1 MPLPVRS
8 LPLVQKWSCHGC
20 SDCCRTYHVRVTD
33 DERERIAKM
42 DWAGDPAM
50 AGVEPVVYDKKFGGY
65 RLNHRADGACV
76 LLDPD
81 NKCRIHAK
89 YGEPAKPMACRIYPF
104 VLVPAGDH
112 WRVGMR
118 FACPSVT
125 KNAGKPVAERAGEL
139 RMYAGLLEADAA
151 TPPTDLPAPPLQGRQ
166 SVSWPDLLR
175 FTKAVVELLAVP
187 GRPIERKLRSVL
199 SFDDV
204 CRKARYDK
212 VAGKRLGELFDIL
225 VPAVADETPADPY
238 AIRKP
243 GWVGRMVFRQI
254 AALYCR
260 KDTGHNKGAVA
271 GKGRIALAKAAWRF
285 ARGTGILPKLHGLL
299 PEGIPFAKADEPLG
313 SLSEASESLLT
324 RYYTSKVESMQ
335 FCGPTNFRQ
344 AFWDGLE
351 MLVLTFPVMLFIAR
365 VMVAGGRPRD
375 EAVADAVRI
384 VDDNFGFNPLFGK
397 GRQLWAL
404 RMMAAKGE
412 LPRLVAWYGR

>member
-1 MPLPVRS
+1 ME
-8 LPLVQKWSCHGC
+8 WS
-20 SDCCRTYHVRVTD
+20 D
-33 DERERIAKM
+33 
-42 DWAGDPAM
+42 DPAM
-50 AGVEPVVYDKKFGGY
+50 AGVEPVIYDKKFGGY
-65 RLNHRADGACV
+65 RLHHRPDGACV

-139 RMYAGLLEADAA
+139 RAYAGLLEADAA
-151 TPPTDLPAPPLQGRQ
+151 TPPADLPAPPLQGRQ

-175 FTKAVVELLAVP
+175 FTKAVVELLAVS

-212 VAGKRLGELFDIL
+212 VAGKRLGELFEIL

-238 AIRKP
+238 AVRKP

-260 KDTGHNKGAVA
+260 KDTGHDKGAVA

-285 ARGTGILPKLHGLL
+285 ARGTGIVPKLHGLL

-313 SLSEASESLLT
+313 SLSEASEALLT

-351 MLVLTFPVMLFIAR
+351 MLVLTFPVMMFIAR
-365 VMVAGGRPRD
+365 VMVAGGKPKD